1 MQVNNSLSFIPKE
14 VFSVHSL
21 FSGVYIS
28 VTISVHICVYRY
40 IVFFFFTQRTCLFIR
55 LWPAL
60 SSLSPPENH
69 VYHLIANC
77 QSGSSRLSCRKKIHF
92 HLHCLCNSEL
102 PVCSIFYFRW
112 RCSIV
117 LHQLFWHWTKTVPWS
132 HFNFKHQADMP
143 LKAPTVPRST
153 SCPNNVFLFFFCL

>member
-77 QSGSSRLSCRKKIHF
+77 QSGSSRLSCRKKYIF
-92 HLHCLCNSEL
+92 IYIVFAIQSYQCAAYFILGEGAQSYYINSSDTEPKQSPGVILILNTRPICL
-102 PVCSIFYFRW
+102 
-112 RCSIV
+112 
-117 LHQLFWHWTKTVPWS
+117 
-132 HFNFKHQADMP
+132 
-143 LKAPTVPRST
+143 
-153 SCPNNVFLFFFCL
+153 